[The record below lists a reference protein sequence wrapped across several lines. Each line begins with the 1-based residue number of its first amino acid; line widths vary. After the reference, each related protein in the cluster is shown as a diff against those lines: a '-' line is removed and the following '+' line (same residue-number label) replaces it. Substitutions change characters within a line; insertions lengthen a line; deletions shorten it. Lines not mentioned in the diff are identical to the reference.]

1 MPATSLSSI
10 MLQVCSVI
18 IIPRMIRVNE
28 QTAHVVIVSC
38 AIALVPGIFTHLK
51 PELVKRRSQFLVAP
65 SVVQN
70 VQENGSNGSF
80 RRDIN
85 GHWSDHSSSPSSE
98 INPRLARTETRAKT
112 GEPETERSSNE
123 TRPIYRDF
131 SKISTFRPEFHY
143 FLLSLSLSSPSSPI
157 FPSIQFLSGI
167 YEFTFL
173 GSSDFSRTI
182 RANPLRSTAWQRST
196 CSYYFCSISF
206 LFVFRVYEGV
216 ITYAQK
222 SADRNKESEVT
233 HTLHAKTVPRLMR
246 RCPPRYPAKMVSRRE
261 QEHDALIFMH
271 FNVDGG

>member
-70 VQENGSNGSF
+70 VQENGSNGPF

-85 GHWSDHSSSPSSE
+85 GHWSDHSSSPSFE
-98 INPRLARTETRAKT
+98 INPWLAGTETRAKT

-131 SKISTFRPEFHY
+131 SRISTFRPEFHY
-143 FLLSLSLSSPSSPI
+143 FLLSLSLLLRLRFFVRSSFSR
-157 FPSIQFLSGI
+157 
-167 YEFTFL
+167 EFTNL
-173 GSSDFSRTI
+173 LSSD
-182 RANPLRSTAWQRST
+182 RAIFREQFAPTPYVPLRDSVQPVRIICFPFPFCFFSVFTKAWS
-196 CSYYFCSISF
+196 
-206 LFVFRVYEGV
+206 
-216 ITYAQK
+216 
-222 SADRNKESEVT
+222 
-233 HTLHAKTVPRLMR
+233 LMHKN
-246 RCPPRYPAKMVSRRE
+246 P
-261 QEHDALIFMH
+261 
-271 FNVDGG
+271 